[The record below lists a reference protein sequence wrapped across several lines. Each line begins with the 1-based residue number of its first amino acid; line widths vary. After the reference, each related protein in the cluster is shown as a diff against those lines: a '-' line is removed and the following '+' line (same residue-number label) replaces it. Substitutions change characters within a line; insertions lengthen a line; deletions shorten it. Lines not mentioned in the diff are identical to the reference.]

1 MRNDKSMPSDW
12 VSSPLTKWLV
22 NNNVSLHQFTMGS
35 KLSPNVI
42 YTLVRGQTL
51 NPMDKTIQKVCAF
64 TGLSRRQFGHHV
76 RAVKA
81 SRVDVDKS
89 VVLASK
95 RRAASDRM
103 VSRMKKSDD
112 KITIHATFTI
122 EASDFPNAISRFLR

>member
-22 NNNVSLHQFTMGS
+22 NNNVSLHQFTKGS

-81 SRVDVDKS
+81 ARADVDKS

-95 RRAASDRM
+95 NRN

>member
-22 NNNVSLHQFTMGS
+22 NNNVSLHQFTKGS

-64 TGLSRRQFGHHV
+64 TGLSRRQFGFHTRAV
-76 RAVKA
+76 REMRKSVDMSVVSNGLYFKSKTVQNATRMKNNGDTFTFTVTVKA
-81 SRVDVDKS
+81 SDLPQTVID
-89 VVLASK
+89 
-95 RRAASDRM
+95 
-103 VSRMKKSDD
+103 
-112 KITIHATFTI
+112 
-122 EASDFPNAISRFLR
+122 FLR

>member
-22 NNNVSLHQFTMGS
+22 NNNVSLHQFTKGS

-64 TGLSRRQFGHHV
+64 TGLSRRQFGFHPRAV
-76 RAVKA
+76 REMRKSVDMSVVSNGLYFKRKTVQNATRMKRDGDTFTFTITVKA
-81 SRVDVDKS
+81 SDLPKT
-89 VVLASK
+89 
-95 RRAASDRM
+95 
-103 VSRMKKSDD
+103 
-112 KITIHATFTI
+112 IT
-122 EASDFPNAISRFLR
+122 SFLR